1 MSDTGD
7 VFQDFEISHE
17 EEKAL
22 LDELFARFVLP
33 TSKGPLPNDEM
44 TDDD

>member
-1 MSDTGD
+1 MSDSGD

-22 LDELFARFVLP
+22 LDELFSRFVLP
-33 TSKGPLPNDEM
+33 VSDGPLPDDGM

>member
-1 MSDTGD
+1 MSDSGD
-7 VFQDFEISHE
+7 AFQDFEISHE

-22 LDELFARFVLP
+22 LDELFARFVFP
-33 TSKGPLPNDEM
+33 VSEGPLPDDEM